1 GKVRVLVSVVG
12 WMVVGRMLEA
22 RGVALSSC
30 ELVPSCFLHS
40 MFQSEGAVRNGWR
53 SCNYRELQLAGT
65 GIPEPQNQPGVTGV
79 WQVTNQSMLGSFLV
93 FWRVTFV
100 GEESA
105 SLKSGVRKRMR
116 MKTLTLAHQAGAA
129 VLLVTL
135 TRATPSTKILGIQLA

>member
-1 GKVRVLVSVVG
+1 
-12 WMVVGRMLEA
+12 
-22 RGVALSSC
+22 
-30 ELVPSCFLHS
+30 
-40 MFQSEGAVRNGWR
+40 
-53 SCNYRELQLAGT
+53 
-65 GIPEPQNQPGVTGV
+65 VTGV

-116 MKTLTLAHQAGAA
+116 MKTLILVHQAGAA